1 MTRSSARDLI
11 DPAVIDT
18 ETTDPAVEPVT
29 THPART
35 ALWTR
40 DLVLAWIANFALAF
54 VFYSLMTTM
63 ALYAVV
69 SFTASDSEGGLAA
82 SVFIIGATVAR
93 LFAGNLADL
102 VGRRRI
108 LLVALALFL
117 VAALGYF
124 AVDSLGLLL
133 VVRAVHGV
141 AFALGSTAAMALAQA
156 IIPPAR
162 RAEGT
167 GYFALSTTLATAVGP
182 FLALQLVRG
191 PGYDALFGASVAA
204 SVLAIAAAL
213 FLRAPAELLAPEE
226 RARLRRFHPRDM
238 LHADVVPV
246 AAFMLVMAVAYSGVL
261 TFLNSFSEERGLE
274 TGASV
279 FFVVYAAVLLV
290 SRLVAGK
297 IQDQRG
303 DNLVVYPAIV
313 AFVAGL
319 VVLAVAQSNLVL
331 VLAGALMGLGFG
343 TLMAA
348 LQAIAVGRVPVQRIG
363 VAISTHFFM
372 IDVGFGLGPI
382 LLGLLLSETGFQTMY
397 LVLAGVVVLGA
408 GLYHLVHGRTARVVE
423 R

>member
-1 MTRSSARDLI
+1 MTRSSARDLRE
-11 DPAVIDT
+11 PAMTDRA
-18 ETTDPAVEPVT
+18 TTDPTTTNPVT
-29 THPART
+29 SS
-35 ALWTR
+35 LWSR

-69 SFTASDSEGGLAA
+69 SFNASDTQGGLAA

-108 LLVALALFL
+108 LLIALVLFL
-117 VAALGYF
+117 VAALGYVP
-124 AVDSLGLLL
+124 ADSFGLLL
-133 VVRAVHGV
+133 AVRAVHGV

-167 GYFALSTTLATAVGP
+167 GYFALSTTLATAIGP
-182 FLALQLVRG
+182 FLALQLVHG
-191 PGYDALFGASVAA
+191 PGYDALFVASIAA
-204 SVLAIAAAL
+204 SLLAIAAAL
-213 FLRAPAELLAPEE
+213 FLRAPDKQLAPEE

-279 FFVVYAAVLLV
+279 FFVVYAVVLLV

-303 DNLVVYPAIV
+303 DNVVIYPAIV
-313 AFVAGL
+313 AFAAGL
-319 VVLAVAQSNLVL
+319 VVLALAESDLVL

-348 LQAIAVGRVPVQRIG
+348 LQAVAVGRVPMQRIG
-363 VAISTHFFM
+363 VAVSTHFFM

-382 LLGLLLSETGFQTMY
+382 LLGLLLSSISFQAMY
-397 LVLAGVVVLGA
+397 LVLAGVVVAGA
-408 GLYHLVHGRTARVVE
+408 GLYHLVHGRSERTAR